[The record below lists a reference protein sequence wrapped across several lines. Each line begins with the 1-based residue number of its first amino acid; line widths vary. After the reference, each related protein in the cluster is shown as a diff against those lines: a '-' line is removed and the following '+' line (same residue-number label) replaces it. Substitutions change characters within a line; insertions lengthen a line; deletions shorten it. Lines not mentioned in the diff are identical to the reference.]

1 MIRADAGKTIINN
14 YIVNQSEVGA
24 YMWSAS
30 YSDSQRTFDWNVSKA
45 NEYMNDAYILLRD
58 FGK

>member
-1 MIRADAGKTIINN
+1 MVALTLGHELIHAIAKVNGSETLWGSMFRADAGKTIINN

-30 YSDSQRTFDWNVSKA
+30 YSD
-45 NEYMNDAYILLRD
+45 
-58 FGK
+58 